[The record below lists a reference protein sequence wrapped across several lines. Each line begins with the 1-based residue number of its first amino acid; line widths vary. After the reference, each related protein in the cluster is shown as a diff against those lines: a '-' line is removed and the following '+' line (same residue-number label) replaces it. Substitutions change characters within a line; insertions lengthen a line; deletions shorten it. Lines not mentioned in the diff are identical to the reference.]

1 MGLLS
6 EFAAFLEE
14 YGVIGLAIAFV
25 MGLAVNDLVSAVVDD
40 LVMPVVGVLLP
51 GGDWENAT
59 ATLASIEFRV
69 GHFLGAFVDFLV
81 VALLIFLFVK
91 YALPRM
97 DAPS

>member
-6 EFAAFLEE
+6 EFVAFLEE
-14 YGVIGLAIAFV
+14 HGVIGLAIAFV
-25 MGLAVNDLVSAVVDD
+25 MGIAVNDLVSAVVDD
-40 LVMPVVGVLLP
+40 LVLPVVVFSP

-59 ATLASIEFRV
+59 ATLASVEFRI

-91 YALPRM
+91 CALPRM
-97 DAPS
+97 DAPA